1 MDEVK
6 SVTDDD
12 EGQLVG
18 ELGLLEEVLDPLGV
32 VAIALAANPLHL
44 LDLSRLAGG
53 LDVLEV
59 NLAVLAEVDDGSEE
73 VEESF
78 EALEP
83 FEEVNQGVGRQLL
96 VVLGGDLDADLKV
109 LTNVGRQ
116 HGLEAFKRI
125 LDAVKNQLWSTTTFI
140 SVCFFHQKISPHTT
154 SRYLNLKVQ
163 TKYQT
168 WYSSLLICAHGL
180 ISSNLGTLGENTVL
194 LIATMVFFEKT
205 PSK

>member
-1 MDEVK
+1 MRAYLLNIDLDVLLEIVPVEVQDQVVDEVK
-6 SVTDDD
+6 PVTDDD

-18 ELGLLEEVLDPLGV
+18 ELSLLEEVLDPLGV

-125 LDAVKNQLWSTTTFI
+125 LDAVKKPVLVNNDIRFCLLFSSENLST
-140 SVCFFHQKISPHTT
+140 H
-154 SRYLNLKVQ
+154 YLLKVSQ
-163 TKYQT
+163 
-168 WYSSLLICAHGL
+168 
-180 ISSNLGTLGENTVL
+180 
-194 LIATMVFFEKT
+194 
-205 PSK
+205 P